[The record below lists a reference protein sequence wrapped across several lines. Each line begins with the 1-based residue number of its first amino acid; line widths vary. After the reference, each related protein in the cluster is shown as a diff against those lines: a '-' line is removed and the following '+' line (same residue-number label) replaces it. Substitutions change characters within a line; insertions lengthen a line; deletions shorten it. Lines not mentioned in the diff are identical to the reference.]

1 MQLRIPQILPHVR
14 QEDMY
19 LLRSPA
25 QELRVQPER
34 KGFQAFFDLDEVP
47 AADIFLRLLISALPC
62 PLS

>member
-1 MQLRIPQILPHVR
+1 
-14 QEDMY
+14 MY